1 VLGINTEAG
10 LALMLAAGQHHL
22 TLPRRQNPGTKKKGV
37 VSDAQI
43 ANTAASGCFLRGAVV
58 GCVFAG
64 GEADWKG

>member
-1 VLGINTEAG
+1 MLGINAEAG
-10 LALMLAAGQHHL
+10 SASFDLAPQTKSGYK
-22 TLPRRQNPGTKKKGV
+22 KKKGV

-58 GCVFAG
+58 GCVFAS